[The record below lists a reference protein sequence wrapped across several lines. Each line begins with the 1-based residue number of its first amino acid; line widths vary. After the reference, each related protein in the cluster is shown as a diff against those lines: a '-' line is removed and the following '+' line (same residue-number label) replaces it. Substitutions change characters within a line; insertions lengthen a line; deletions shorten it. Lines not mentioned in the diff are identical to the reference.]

1 MSSKKLDQFL
11 KTFGPG
17 IMFAGTCIGGSHLIQ
32 STKAGAFY
40 GYALIGVVLFANFIK
55 YPFFEFASRYT
66 NATGESILEGYQKL
80 GKWPLRIY
88 ALVTLISMFIV
99 CAAIV
104 AVTAG
109 LSNHFAKSYLGLDV
123 PQLVW
128 VGGLMVLVLG
138 LLIKNQFKILDI
150 ALKFIG
156 LVLVVT
162 VVSAFF
168 MVLPKPLPE
177 VSPSIFD
184 VVGDFEFGG
193 FAFAIALMGWMP
205 MGVDMST
212 WHSIWTQERIKQT
225 GYHPSLKQTLLDFK
239 IGYWITIVLA
249 VMFLVIGAKSLYIDK
264 SIAEIKEMSAV
275 AYSGMLV
282 SSFTNCI
289 GAWSGVIVSIAAFS
303 TMFGTTITLSD
314 GYSRSVTRTFEL
326 LFGGRG
332 NEKRD
337 YVLWTLALFVGSF
350 VVIYFLGAKLGQL
363 MNLATTISFLIAP
376 VAGYYNYR
384 IVFSPDVP
392 EEKRPSRKLKVLAEV
407 GLVVLSLLSVGYLID
422 MVI

>member
-1 MSSKKLDQFL
+1 MSSNKLDQFL

-40 GYALIGVVLFANFIK
+40 GYALLGVVLFANFIK

-88 ALVTLISMFIV
+88 ALVTISSMFIV
-99 CAAIV
+99 CAAII
-104 AVTAG
+104 AITAG
-109 LSNHFAKSYLGLDV
+109 LISFFSKTYLGLE
-123 PQLVW
+123 LSFHSW
-128 VGGLMVLVLG
+128 VIGLMVLVLA
-138 LLIKNQFKILDI
+138 LLIINQFKILDI
-150 ALKFIG
+150 ALKVIG

-162 VVSAFF
+162 VVSAF
-168 MVLPKPLPE
+168 VIVIPEDLPQA
-177 VSPSIFD
+177 SPKMLD
-184 VVGDFEFGG
+184 VIGDFEFGG

-205 MGVDMST
+205 MGVDMSV

-239 IGYWITIVLA
+239 IGYWITILLA
-249 VMFLVIGAKSLYIDK
+249 VMFLVIGAKSLYTEY
-264 SIAEIKEMSAV
+264 SIAAIKQMSPV
-275 AYSGMLV
+275 QYSGLLV
-282 SSFTNCI
+282 SGFTKCI
-289 GAWSGVIVSIAAFS
+289 GKWSGVIVSVAALS

-326 LFGGRG
+326 LFGGRSQ
-332 NEKRD
+332 EKRN
-337 YVLWTLALFVGSF
+337 YVIWTLVLFVGSF
-350 VVIYFLGAKLGQL
+350 VVIYFLAAKLGKL

-376 VAGYYNYR
+376 VAGYFNYK
-384 IVFSPDVP
+384 IVFSEEVP
-392 EEKRPSRKLKVLAEV
+392 EDKRPSKTLKILAEA
-407 GLVVLSLLSVGYLID
+407 GLVALTLLSIGYLVD
-422 MVI
+422 MFV